1 MQKLLLGLLICF
13 LSGLITVPCLAQQI
27 VPQTPE
33 SGELITPV
41 NAQPLSLETV
51 TRRRG
56 IVTDGPA
63 KNLIIFSCSGLSGA
77 SAAFFDAHA
86 QRKRDAVQWQG
97 FQLVYPTWTA
107 AGKPG
112 RLNII
117 KNFSNLGKRLGL
129 VSDKD
134 FAVPSFIHGLAKRQ
148 TADLSLF
155 NVALTFSG
163 FESTQARGEL
173 IAKSSGNGSST
184 GLDFASLENFFREN
198 SLRFIGC
205 FYSPATMMPGSR
217 PRTEPWVPELV
228 SSLLGR
234 LSLAQEGFCL
244 VVNYSGVSDARN
256 NGQFCRMLE
265 HMRFQETILRQL
277 GTFVAGRKDT
287 LLLVV
292 DEPENGVWKMGNDFL
307 VDAFIADLS
316 KVPAVVKEMADNPG
330 SVGKMLG
337 QHFPEIN
344 IADTELAA
352 AIAGKDANQ
361 LITAIEH
368 AVSRK
373 HQIEFISSTD
383 SGFNSGLTVLA
394 QGLNADVFFGISSF
408 PVFFKRLAVAT
419 GLDVGEE

>member
-13 LSGLITVPCLAQQI
+13 LSGFTTFSCLAQQI
-27 VPQTPE
+27 VPHTPE

-107 AGKPG
+107 TGKPG
-112 RLNII
+112 RLNLV
-117 KNFSNLGKRLGL
+117 KSFSNLGKRLGL

-134 FAVPSFIHGLAKRQ
+134 FTIPSFIHGFSKMQ
-148 TADLSLF
+148 TADLGLF

-163 FESTQARGEL
+163 FASAQARSEL
-173 IAKSSGNGSST
+173 IAKSAGNGSLT
-184 GLDFASLENFFREN
+184 GLDFASLENFFREK
-198 SLRFIGC
+198 SVRFIGC

-228 SSLLGR
+228 SSLIGR
-234 LSLAQEGFCL
+234 LSLSPEGFCL

-265 HMRFQETILRQL
+265 HLRYQETILRQL
-277 GTFVAGRKDT
+277 GTFVASRKDT

-292 DEPENGVWKMGNDFL
+292 DEPENGVWKMGEDFL
-307 VDAFIADLS
+307 VDAFVVDLS
-316 KVPAVVKEMADNPG
+316 KVPAVVKEVAENSG
-330 SVGKMLG
+330 SAEKILR
-337 QHFPEIN
+337 QHFPEIDF
-344 IADTELAA
+344 ADAELAA
-352 AIAGKDANQ
+352 ALAGKDANQ
-361 LITAIEH
+361 LITAVEH

-373 HQIEFISSTD
+373 HQIEFVPSTD